1 MSLSKAIG
9 IINGINEF
17 GNFFQL
23 LGSAASSMRSQWNG
37 SQEEKLKEDDV
48 LQLQSDL
55 QRLRD
60 TLPAMYNLI
69 DRAEWKSHVPGVE
82 QLLPNLKDAVYD
94 AEDLLDEFTWY
105 ELKVKIEGNATQL
118 SPFIDFFHSVTQ
130 GSFNKVVAIQKRLS
144 NLSSQLEKMGLHEET
159 PQFDKSLR
167 PVTTSFR
174 TEPKIFG
181 REKELRE
188 VIRLLGVPN
197 YSNQSSSKRK
207 RSSHAANSEPR
218 IAYVPVLPI
227 VGIGGV
233 GKTTL
238 AQEITTLQRV
248 KSHFDKI
255 IWICVSDE
263 FDEERFTQILIK
275 SLSGKEATAD
285 NLDDLQKILAG
296 EVGKKRFLLILD
308 DIWPNALN
316 EGCWRKFCAPLT
328 NVLPGSMLLVT
339 TRFAEVADIVGTMDK
354 FALEGL
360 QNDVFW
366 QFFKMCVFGSEDYHI
381 DPKLEQIGK
390 SILPKLKGTPLAA
403 KTIGR
408 LLRKSLN
415 PAHWNDILNSELWQ
429 LRQKET
435 DILPALRL
443 SYMYLP
449 FNLKRCFSF
458 CATYPKD
465 YNFDKSSLAEIWV
478 AEGFVEPQGSIPLQH
493 IGGQYFED
501 LVNLSFFQKL
511 RGKYVIHDLMH
522 DMAQLVSKEDCFIVK
537 NASDIEMVPQNV
549 RHLSILRSCDVKLS
563 NLLSLC
569 KHKKLRTLLCNKSL
583 GSDTLYPVMDR
594 WFSGLQYLRV
604 FFVPP

>member
-1 MSLSKAIG
+1 
-9 IINGINEF
+9 
-17 GNFFQL
+17 
-23 LGSAASSMRSQWNG
+23 
-37 SQEEKLKEDDV
+37 
-48 LQLQSDL
+48 
-55 QRLRD
+55 
-60 TLPAMYNLI
+60 
-69 DRAEWKSHVPGVE
+69 
-82 QLLPNLKDAVYD
+82 
-94 AEDLLDEFTWY
+94 
-105 ELKVKIEGNATQL
+105 
-118 SPFIDFFHSVTQ
+118 
-130 GSFNKVVAIQKRLS
+130 
-144 NLSSQLEKMGLHEET
+144 MGLHEGT

-197 YSNQSSSKRK
+197 YSSRSSSKRK

-263 FDEERFTQILIK
+263 FDEERFTKVLIK
-275 SLSGKEATAD
+275 SLSGKEATAN

-328 NVLPGSMLLVT
+328 NVLQGSMLLVT
-339 TRFAEVADIVGTMDK
+339 TRFVEVANIVGTMNT

-415 PAHWNDILNSELWQ
+415 PAHWNGILNSELWQ

-449 FNLKRCFSF
+449 SYLKRCFSF
-458 CATYPKD
+458 YAIYPKD
-465 YNFDKSSLAEIWV
+465 YNFEKASLAEIWV
-478 AEGFVEPQGSIPLQH
+478 AEGFVEPKGIIPLQH
-493 IGGQYFED
+493 ISDQYFED
-501 LVNLSFFQKL
+501 LVNLAFFQKL
-511 RGKYVIHDLMH
+511 HGKYKIHDLCMTWH
-522 DMAQLVSKEDCFIVK
+522 S
-537 NASDIEMVPQNV
+537 
-549 RHLSILRSCDVKLS
+549 
-563 NLLSLC
+563 
-569 KHKKLRTLLCNKSL
+569 
-583 GSDTLYPVMDR
+583 
-594 WFSGLQYLRV
+594 
-604 FFVPP
+604 

>member
-23 LGSAASSMRSQWNG
+23 LGSAASYMRSQWMG
-37 SQEEKLKEDDV
+37 SQEKKLEEDDI

-118 SPFIDFFHSVTQ
+118 YPFIDFFHSVTQ
-130 GSFNKVVAIQKRLS
+130 GSFNKVVDIQKRLS
-144 NLSSQLEKMGLHEET
+144 NLSSQLEKMGLLEET

-248 KSHFDKI
+248 KSYFDKI
-255 IWICVSDE
+255 IWICISDE
-263 FDEERFTQILIK
+263 FDEERCTKVLIK
-275 SLSGKEATAD
+275 SLSGTEATSD
-285 NLDDLQKILAG
+285 NLDDLQQILAS
-296 EVGKKRFLLILD
+296 EVGKKD
-308 DIWPNALN
+308 
-316 EGCWRKFCAPLT
+316 
-328 NVLPGSMLLVT
+328 VLPYP
-339 TRFAEVADIVGTMDK
+339 R
-354 FALEGL
+354 
-360 QNDVFW
+360 Q
-366 QFFKMCVFGSEDYHI
+366 H
-381 DPKLEQIGK
+381 
-390 SILPKLKGTPLAA
+390 LA
-403 KTIGR
+403 
-408 LLRKSLN
+408 
-415 PAHWNDILNSELWQ
+415 
-429 LRQKET
+429 
-435 DILPALRL
+435 
-443 SYMYLP
+443 
-449 FNLKRCFSF
+449 
-458 CATYPKD
+458 
-465 YNFDKSSLAEIWV
+465 
-478 AEGFVEPQGSIPLQH
+478 
-493 IGGQYFED
+493 
-501 LVNLSFFQKL
+501 
-511 RGKYVIHDLMH
+511 
-522 DMAQLVSKEDCFIVK
+522 
-537 NASDIEMVPQNV
+537 
-549 RHLSILRSCDVKLS
+549 
-563 NLLSLC
+563 
-569 KHKKLRTLLCNKSL
+569 
-583 GSDTLYPVMDR
+583 
-594 WFSGLQYLRV
+594 
-604 FFVPP
+604 